1 MYTTV
6 INVVIKEQDRDPL
19 VRVGDPNSVP
29 KLTDLE
35 TLLLTD
41 FFTVGV
47 IKIAPSSKN
56 VRNFADFLW
65 WFGMPAFNDNDVH

>member
-6 INVVIKEQDRDPL
+6 INVVIKEQDRDPM

-41 FFTVGV
+41 FFTV
-47 IKIAPSSKN
+47 
-56 VRNFADFLW
+56 
-65 WFGMPAFNDNDVH
+65 